1 MMKYFILVLFLSAN
15 ICAKGQ
21 TAQVQHIPKQP
32 YNKYII
38 KESVANDSVTF
49 YLSEFSAEAKLPL
62 IVYIQGSGNSSL
74 FTKDA
79 TGKISPTYG
88 HISWAYTTKDKAK
101 LLIIEKPGVN
111 FLDQLETNL
120 AFDKKFSLES
130 WAGSI
135 EQVINYVIKNEKIDT
150 AKIMIAGH
158 SEGGLVAARVARQL
172 GKRITHVSILAGEG
186 PSQLYSL
193 YRFAESGVFFDSPGS
208 TAAQR
213 IDSLTRT
220 WKNIV
225 ADPLSTTKKFWGF
238 TFLRWSSFLQT
249 SVAEELY
256 DYNGKVLILQGD
268 SDKNVL
274 PESANVLYTS
284 LLSKGKTIALKM
296 IPGADHSFNIAG
308 NAAINGWELVIG
320 KCIDWFLKTKL

>member
-1 MMKYFILVLFLSAN
+1 MKYLFCFFLLLYQYAAGQDLS
-15 ICAKGQ
+15 K
-21 TAQVQHIPKQP
+21 QHVPKQP
-32 YNKYII
+32 YHKYII
-38 KESVANDSVTF
+38 KESTANDSIIF
-49 YLSEFSAEAKLPL
+49 YLSEFSAQVKLPL
-62 IVYIQGSGNSSL
+62 IVFIQGSGNSSL
-74 FTKDA
+74 IIKGG
-79 TGKISPTYG
+79 TGQLSPTSG
-88 HISWAYTTKDKAK
+88 HISWAYAAKDKAK
-101 LLIIEKPGVN
+101 MLIIEKPGVN

-158 SEGGLVAARVARQL
+158 SEGGIVAARVARQL